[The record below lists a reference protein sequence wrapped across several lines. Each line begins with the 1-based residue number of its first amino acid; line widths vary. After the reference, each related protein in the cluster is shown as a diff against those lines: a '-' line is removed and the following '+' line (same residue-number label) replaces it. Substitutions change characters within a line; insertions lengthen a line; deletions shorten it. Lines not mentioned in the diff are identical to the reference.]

1 MTKTIISPKQNETQ
15 THANDKTAAA
25 AALAVTSTT
34 AATAASL
41 FCCYGDLH

>member
-15 THANDKTAAA
+15 THANDKIVAA
-25 AALAVTSTT
+25 AALAVTSTV
-34 AATAASL
+34 ATAASL